1 MANYNETVVSEELPV
16 KYIED
21 IQIRISGQQMNKAE
35 GYNLSEVLAT
45 LSSFEN
51 ASKKVYLSLVGK
63 SKFSYEDKEDFTIRL
78 MDVSEGSFLSECKI
92 IYSSVIIPLVPVV
105 VENKEV
111 IWNTVKASYD
121 FLKAK
126 LSAKREGK
134 EVSVN
139 QTASEQGVNVY
150 VDRNTGDN
158 LTINV
163 YPGIPEQAL
172 RLVPEFTRISKQI
185 DGQKVNSIELSS
197 SEKSEQKDVIFFDQ
211 QDKEI
216 FSKRTFTEDRIFSLK
231 GKIIDGA
238 YSKLSGR
245 IEVTETETD
254 LVQVGNSYRFTVN
267 SNLRSEEIWKQ
278 MFLEERPYYCKKRV
292 EYDPSCEEVLK
303 ILEIII
309 VDWDENKWVS

>member
-1 MANYNETVVSEELPV
+1 MAKYNEKVVSEELPV
-16 KYIED
+16 NYIED

-45 LSSFEN
+45 LSSFES

-63 SKFSYEDKEDFTIRL
+63 SKFSYEDNEDFTIRL
-78 MDVSEGSFLSECKI
+78 MDVREGSFLSECKI

-121 FLKAK
+121 FFKAK

-172 RLVPEFTRISKQI
+172 KLVPEFTRISKQI
-185 DGQKVNSIELSS
+185 DGQKVNSIEISS
-197 SEKSEQKDVIFFDQ
+197 SEKSEQKDVIFFD
-211 QDKEI
+211 
-216 FSKRTFTEDRIFSLK
+216 
-231 GKIIDGA
+231 
-238 YSKLSGR
+238 
-245 IEVTETETD
+245 
-254 LVQVGNSYRFTVN
+254 
-267 SNLRSEEIWKQ
+267 
-278 MFLEERPYYCKKRV
+278 
-292 EYDPSCEEVLK
+292 
-303 ILEIII
+303 
-309 VDWDENKWVS
+309 

>member
-1 MANYNETVVSEELPV
+1 MAKYNEKVVSEELPV
-16 KYIED
+16 NYIED

-45 LSSFEN
+45 LSSFES

-63 SKFSYEDKEDFTIRL
+63 SKFSYEDNEDFTIRL
-78 MDVSEGSFLSECKI
+78 MDVREGSFLSECKI

-150 VDRNTGDN
+150 VDLNTGDN

-172 RLVPEFTRISKQI
+172 KLVPEFTRISKQI
-185 DGQKVNSIELSS
+185 DGQKVNSIEISS
-197 SEKSEQKDVIFFDQ
+197 SEKSEQKDVIFFD
-211 QDKEI
+211 
-216 FSKRTFTEDRIFSLK
+216 
-231 GKIIDGA
+231 
-238 YSKLSGR
+238 
-245 IEVTETETD
+245 
-254 LVQVGNSYRFTVN
+254 
-267 SNLRSEEIWKQ
+267 
-278 MFLEERPYYCKKRV
+278 
-292 EYDPSCEEVLK
+292 
-303 ILEIII
+303 
-309 VDWDENKWVS
+309 